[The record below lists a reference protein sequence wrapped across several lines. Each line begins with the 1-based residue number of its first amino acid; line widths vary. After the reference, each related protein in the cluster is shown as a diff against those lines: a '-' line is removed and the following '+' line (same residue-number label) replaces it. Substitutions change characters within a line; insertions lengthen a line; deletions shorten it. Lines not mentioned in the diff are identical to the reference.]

1 MIKYLGLVEFSGVA
15 VASESLR
22 RGATLRPAGKRG
34 GFGWSVVALLALA
47 VFLNYVDRGN
57 LATAAPVMKQE
68 LGLSAAQLGL
78 LIAAFSWTYTPCQ
91 LLAGWLIEK
100 INPYRTLAL
109 GVGLWSLATAA
120 TGFVGGFASLIA
132 LRLVLG
138 LGESAAFHAS
148 STLLARN
155 LAPHQLGRANGLISM
170 GISLGPAF
178 GTFAGGL
185 LIARFGWRDIFIV
198 FGGISLI
205 WLAPWLLRTRHAS
218 ADHAREA
225 WAPGP
230 AYRTILRQRAAWG
243 AGLGHF
249 SANYG
254 AYFILSWLPYYLV
267 KARGFSVT
275 HMAQTGG
282 LIYLVYA
289 CTIAGTGMTTDF
301 FMARGFS
308 ANRVRKTAAV
318 LSHTVLATGLVIC
331 ALAPASSI
339 PALFLCALGM
349 GFNGGGNFAIGQ
361 TLAGPRAAPRWIGLQ
376 NLCGNVAGMV
386 GPAITGWLIDSTG
399 SFLAPFILTGLVTLL
414 GAVAW
419 GVVIPRIE
427 PLDWRFDQAP
437 VPLSRGV
444 IRRA

>member
-1 MIKYLGLVEFSGVA
+1 MGSGA
-15 VASESLR
+15 W
-22 RGATLRPAGKRG
+22 G
-34 GFGWSVVALLALA
+34 GFGWGVVALLGGA

-68 LGLSAAQLGL
+68 LGLSAGQLGL

-120 TGFVGGFASLIA
+120 TGFAGGFGALIA

-138 LGESAAFHAS
+138 LGESAAFPAS
-148 STLLARN
+148 STLLARQ
-155 LAPHQLGRANGLISM
+155 LAPEQLGRANGLISL
-170 GISLGPAF
+170 GLSLGPAF

-185 LIARFGWRDIFIV
+185 LIARFGWREVFIIF
-198 FGGISLI
+198 GLISLT
-205 WLAPWLLRTRHAS
+205 WLAPWIWRTRHAS
-218 ADHAREA
+218 EGHAAEA

-230 AYRTILRQRAAWG
+230 AYLTIIRQRAAWG

-249 SANYG
+249 CANYG
-254 AYFILSWLPYYLV
+254 AYFILAWLPYYLV
-267 KARGFSVT
+267 KARGFSVAQ
-275 HMAQTGG
+275 MAETGG
-282 LIYLVYA
+282 LIYLLYA
-289 CTIAGTGMTTDF
+289 VSIAGTGLVTDF
-301 FMARGFS
+301 AMARGLS
-308 ANRVRKTAAV
+308 ANLVRKTAAV
-318 LSHTVLATGLVIC
+318 LCHLTLAAGLMTC
-331 ALAPASSI
+331 ALMPTLSI
-339 PALFLCALGM
+339 PALFVCALGM

-376 NLCGNVAGMV
+376 NLCANIAGMV

-399 SFLAPFILTGLVTLL
+399 GFLSAFVLAALVTLL

-419 GVVIPRIE
+419 GLIIPKV
-427 PLDWRFDQAP
+427 AP
-437 VPLSRGV
+437 VDWGGGEGARPSPT
-444 IRRA
+444 

>member
-1 MIKYLGLVEFSGVA
+1 M
-15 VASESLR
+15 
-22 RGATLRPAGKRG
+22 TAGGGGEKR
-34 GFGWSVVALLALA
+34 GFGWGVVGLLALA

-138 LGESAAFHAS
+138 LGESAAFPAS

-155 LAPHQLGRANGLISM
+155 LAPNQLGRANGLISM

-185 LIARFGWRDIFIV
+185 LIAKFGWREVFIIF
-198 FGGISLI
+198 GAISLV

-218 ADHAREA
+218 AVHAQEA

-230 AYRTILRQRAAWG
+230 AYQTILRQRAAWG

-249 SANYG
+249 CANYG

-267 KARGFSVT
+267 KVRGFSVT

-282 LIYLVYA
+282 LIYLLYA
-289 CTIAGTGMTTDF
+289 ATIVGTGLTTDF
-301 FMARGFS
+301 FMSRGRS
-308 ANRVRKTAAV
+308 ANLVRKTAAV
-318 LSHTVLATGLVIC
+318 VSHTTLAAGLMTC
-331 ALAPASSI
+331 ALFPAVSI

-361 TLAGPRAAPRWIGLQ
+361 TLAGPRAAPRWISLQ
-376 NLCGNVAGMV
+376 NLCGNIAGMV

-399 SFLAPFILTGLVTLL
+399 SFIAPFILTAAVTLT

-419 GVVIPRIE
+419 GVIIPKIA
-427 PLDWRFDQAP
+427 PVDWRFGPAP
-437 VPLSRGV
+437 LPL
-444 IRRA
+444 RAA